1 MRGVITLVVL
11 LVAMAVLADSA
22 MFIVDEREQVVVTQL
37 GEPVDTIR
45 EPGLNYKIP
54 FIQQLHIFD
63 DRLLYSDAEPAQ
75 IYTQD
80 KKNLIVDNYARWRI
94 VDPLQFLVS
103 VQSVAQAQSRLDDII
118 YSAIREELGQRSL
131 VEIVST
137 HRQAIMDTV
146 TSRSRASAVSLGIEI
161 IDVRIKRADLPRENK
176 ANVFDRMKAERS
188 RQAKEYR
195 AEGEEAATKIRA
207 ETDLS
212 VTRLTSDAFQK
223 AQLIRGE
230 GDAEALR
237 IYAEAFQQDPKFYEF
252 VRTLEAYEKTLN
264 TGTTVVLP
272 PTSDF
277 FKYLGKYR
285 DRK

>member
-1 MRGVITLVVL
+1 MRGVVTLIVF
-11 LVAMAVLADSA
+11 LVAVAILADSA

-37 GEPVDTIR
+37 GEPVATIQ

-54 FIQQLHIFD
+54 FIQQLHTFD

-94 VDPLQFLVS
+94 TDPLKFLVS
-103 VQSVAQAQSRLDDII
+103 VQNVANAQTRLDDII
-118 YSAIREELGQRSL
+118 YSAIREELGQRTL

-146 TSRSRASAVSLGIEI
+146 TVRSRVSASTLGIEI
-161 IDVRIKRADLPRENK
+161 LDVRIKRADLPRENK

-207 ETDLS
+207 ETDLA
-212 VTRLTSDAFQK
+212 VTKLTSDAFQK
-223 AQLIRGE
+223 AQLIRGQ

-237 IYAEAFQQDPKFYEF
+237 IYAEAFQRDPKFYEF
-252 VRTLEAYEKTLN
+252 VRTLEAYEKTLGE
-264 TGTTVVLP
+264 GTTVVLP
-272 PTSDF
+272 PKSDF
-277 FKYLGKYR
+277 FKYLGTH
-285 DRK
+285 

>member
-118 YSAIREELGQRSL
+118 YSAIREELGQRTL

-146 TSRSRASAVSLGIEI
+146 TVRSRASAISLGIEI
-161 IDVRIKRADLPRENK
+161 LDVRIKRADLPRENK

-188 RQAKEYR
+188 RTAKEYR

-207 ETDLS
+207 ETDLD
-212 VTRLTSDAFQK
+212 VTRLTSEAFQN
-223 AQLIRGE
+223 AQLTRGE

-252 VRTLEAYEKTLN
+252 VRTLEAYEKTLT
-264 TGTTVVLP
+264 TGTTIVLP
-272 PTSDF
+272 PSSDF

-285 DRK
+285 SR

>member
-1 MRGVITLVVL
+1 
-11 LVAMAVLADSA
+11 MAVLADSA

-118 YSAIREELGQRSL
+118 YSAIREELGQRTL

-146 TSRSRASAVSLGIEI
+146 TVRSRASAISLGIEI
-161 IDVRIKRADLPRENK
+161 LDVRIKRADLPRENK

-188 RQAKEYR
+188 RTAKEYR

-207 ETDLS
+207 ETDLD
-212 VTRLTSDAFQK
+212 VTRLTSEAFQN
-223 AQLIRGE
+223 AQLTRGE

-252 VRTLEAYEKTLN
+252 VRTLEAYEKTLT
-264 TGTTVVLP
+264 TGTTIVLP
-272 PTSDF
+272 PSSDF

-285 DRK
+285 SR

>member
-11 LVAMAVLADSA
+11 LIAVAILADAS

-37 GEPVDTIR
+37 GQPVKTIQ

-54 FIQQLHIFD
+54 FIQQLHTFD
-63 DRLLYSDAEPAQ
+63 DRLVYSDAEPAQ

-80 KKNLIVDNYARWRI
+80 KKNLIVDNFARWRI
-94 VDPLQFLVS
+94 VDPLKFLVS
-103 VQSVAQAQSRLDDII
+103 VQNEFNAQTRLDDII
-118 YSAIREELGQRSL
+118 YSAVREELGQRTL

-137 HRQAIMDTV
+137 HREAIMDTV
-146 TSRSRASAVSLGIEI
+146 TQRSRASASTLGIEI
-161 IDVRIKRADLPRENK
+161 LDVRIKRADLPRENK

-207 ETDLS
+207 ETDLA
-212 VTRLTSDAFQK
+212 VTRLTSDAFQR

-237 IYAEAFQQDPKFYEF
+237 IYAEAFQRDPKFYEF
-252 VRTLEAYEKTLN
+252 VRTLEAYEKSLGQ
-264 TGTTVVLP
+264 GTTVVLP
-272 PTSDF
+272 PNSDF
-277 FKYLGKYR
+277 FKYLGKH
-285 DRK
+285 

>member
-1 MRGVITLVVL
+1 MRGVITLVVF
-11 LVAMAVLADSA
+11 LVALAVLADST

-37 GEPVDTIR
+37 GEPVKTIQ

-54 FIQQLHIFD
+54 FIQKLHIFD
-63 DRLLYSDAEPAQ
+63 DRLLYSDAEPAL

-80 KKNLIVDNYARWRI
+80 KKNLIVDNYARWRV
-94 VDPLQFLVS
+94 VDPLKFMIS
-103 VQSVAQAQSRLDDII
+103 VQNVNNAQSRLDDII

-146 TSRSRASAVSLGIEI
+146 TFRSRSSAEALGIDI
-161 IDVRIKRADLPRENK
+161 VDVRIKRADLPRENK

-207 ETDLS
+207 ETDLA

-223 AQLIRGE
+223 AQLVRGE

-252 VRTLEAYEKTLN
+252 VRTLEAYEKTLT

-285 DRK
+285 SR